1 MISAPQKNQ
10 NAVVAVFNEHSGVE
24 KAVKEL
30 QEGGFDIT
38 KLSIIARDYHT
49 EDNVVGFC
57 NTGARIRYWGK
68 FGAFWGGVGG
78 LLVGSTFL
86 FIPGVGPVVE
96 AGSVVTWIVE
106 GAILVGGL
114 STLGAA
120 LYSISMRKDS
130 VVKYET
136 SMKAGEFVLI
146 ATDQVEKARSV
157 LQTSGPEQINV
168 HLRN

>member
-1 MISAPQKNQ
+1 MISTPQKNQ

-30 QEGGFDIT
+30 QEGGFDIK

-57 NTGARIRYWGK
+57 NTGVRIRYWGK
-68 FGAFWGGVGG
+68 FGAFWGGVWG
-78 LLVGSTFL
+78 LLVGSTF
-86 FIPGVGPVVE
+86 FTPGGGSVVE

-120 LYSISMRKDS
+120 LYSIGMPKDS
-130 VVKYET
+130 VVEYET

-157 LQTSGPEQINV
+157 LQTSGTEQVSV

>member
-1 MISAPQKNQ
+1 MISTPQKNQ

-30 QEGGFDIT
+30 QERGFDIK

-57 NTGARIRYWGK
+57 NTGARIRYWSK

-78 LLVGSTFL
+78 LLFGSKFL
-86 FIPGVGPVVE
+86 FIAGMGPVIE
-96 AGSVVTWIVE
+96 AGAVMTWIVE

-120 LYSISMRKDS
+120 LYSIGMPKDS
-130 VVKYET
+130 IVEYGT

-157 LQTSGPEQINV
+157 LQTSGPEQVNV